1 MERYWRC
8 GEGGGSDGGN
18 VGGGGENGGESG
30 GGESNGREGGG
41 GRPHRVLERPRVHPR
56 APRTVDTTA
65 ARGRGER
72 VGIRAQPHL
81 IVVRVGVG
89 LGLGLGLGWSLGF
102 KRVSSFRQEGFVFKQ
117 A

>member
-8 GEGGGSDGGN
+8 GEGEGSDGRY

-30 GGESNGREGGG
+30 GGESDGGEGGG
-41 GRPHRVLERPRVHPR
+41 GRPHRMLERPRVHPR

-72 VGIRAQPHL
+72 VGICTQPHL
-81 IVVRVGVG
+81 IVVMVGVG
-89 LGLGLGLGWSLGF
+89 VGLGLGLGWSLGF